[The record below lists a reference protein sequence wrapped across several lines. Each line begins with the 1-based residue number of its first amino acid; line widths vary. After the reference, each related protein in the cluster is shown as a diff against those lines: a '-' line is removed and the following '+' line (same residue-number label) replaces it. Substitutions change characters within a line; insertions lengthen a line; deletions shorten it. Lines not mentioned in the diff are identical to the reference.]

1 MARLSLK
8 EPVGAAAHRLQ
19 GQLGEMELIELAGA
33 STTKEITMM
42 NCLRKKVMT
51 GMAAAGLAA
60 VLLAS
65 GCSTT
70 VESQPA
76 AAKALESGGPLPSS
90 VTGFLGPDASK
101 LARGPEGGAALVW
114 LNPNAQWSSYTKI
127 QLMPVEFWAAADSKV
142 SQADQQTLTT
152 YFYNQL
158 QTNLSKS
165 FTLVDQPGPGVMTLR
180 VALMDATTAVPG
192 LRTISVIVPQARV
205 LNLAQ
210 SMATDS
216 YAFVGSAEAE
226 MKMTDSVSGELL
238 GEAVDQRAG
247 GMGIKSAAS
256 FQWGDAQNA
265 MDYWAQKIPSRIL
278 QLQGKSAQS

>member
-1 MARLSLK
+1 MIQTVEGIK
-8 EPVGAAAHRLQ
+8 
-19 GQLGEMELIELAGA
+19 M
-33 STTKEITMM
+33 TKS
-42 NCLRKKVMT
+42 LRKRILI
-51 GMAAAGLAA
+51 GMAAAGLAGM
-60 VLLAS
+60 LLAV

-70 VESQPA
+70 VESTPA
-76 AAKALESGGPLPSS
+76 AAKALESGGPLPSA

-101 LARGPEGGAALVW
+101 LAPGPEGGAALAW
-114 LNPNAQWSSYTKI
+114 INPDAQWSTYTKV

-142 SQADQQTLTT
+142 PAADQATLTE

-165 FTLVDQPGPGVMTLR
+165 FTMVDQPGPGVMTLR

-210 SMATDS
+210 SMVTDS

-226 MKMTDSVSGELL
+226 MKLTDSVTGTLL
-238 GEAVDQRAG
+238 AEAVDQRAG

-265 MDYWAQKIPSRIL
+265 MDYWAQKIPNRIL
-278 QLQGKSAQS
+278 QLQGKSPAQS

>member
-1 MARLSLK
+1 MTIAW
-8 EPVGAAAHRLQ
+8 
-19 GQLGEMELIELAGA
+19 
-33 STTKEITMM
+33 
-42 NCLRKKVMT
+42 RKKRTVGIVT
-51 GMAAAGLAA
+51 AGLAA
-60 VLLAS
+60 VLLAA

-70 VESQPA
+70 VESAPQA
-76 AAKALESGGPLPSS
+76 EKALESGGPLPSA
-90 VTGFLGPDASK
+90 VTGFLGPDASR
-101 LARGPEGGAALVW
+101 LAPGPEGGAALVW
-114 LNPNAQWSSYTKI
+114 INPNAQWSSYTKI

-142 SQADQQTLTT
+142 STADQAVLTE

-192 LRTISVIVPQARV
+192 LRTVSVVVPQARV
-205 LNLAQ
+205 LNMAQ
-210 SMATDS
+210 SLATDS

-226 MKMTDSVSGELL
+226 MKMTDSVSGQLL

-247 GMGIKSAAS
+247 GMGLKSAAS

-278 QLQGKSAQS
+278 QLQGKAA

>member
-1 MARLSLK
+1 MITKNLVTKLAT
-8 EPVGAAAHRLQ
+8 GIAAASL
-19 GQLGEMELIELAGA
+19 
-33 STTKEITMM
+33 
-42 NCLRKKVMT
+42 
-51 GMAAAGLAA
+51 AAA
-60 VLLAS
+60 LLAS

-70 VESQPA
+70 VESAPA
-76 AAKALESGGPLPSS
+76 AAKAIESGGPLPST

-101 LARGPEGGAALVW
+101 LAPGPEGGAALVW

-127 QLMPVEFWAAADSKV
+127 QLLPVEFWAAADSKV
-142 SQADQQTLTT
+142 PAADQATLTE

-165 FTLVDQPGPGVMTLR
+165 FTMVDQPGPGVMTLR

-210 SMATDS
+210 SMVTDS

-226 MKMTDSVSGELL
+226 MKMTDSVTGELL

-247 GMGIKSAAS
+247 GMGIKGAAS

-265 MDYWAQKIPSRIL
+265 MDYWAQKIPARIL

>member
-1 MARLSLK
+1 MMNNVRNKMFAS
-8 EPVGAAAHRLQ
+8 VAAATL
-19 GQLGEMELIELAGA
+19 
-33 STTKEITMM
+33 
-42 NCLRKKVMT
+42 
-51 GMAAAGLAA
+51 AAA
-60 VLLAS
+60 LLAS

-70 VESQPA
+70 VESQPS

-90 VTGFLGPDASK
+90 VTGFLGADASK
-101 LARGPEGGAALVW
+101 LAPGPEGGAALAWV
-114 LNPNAQWSSYTKI
+114 NPNAQWSSYTKI

-142 SQADQQTLTT
+142 STADQAVLTE

-158 QTNLSKS
+158 QTNLAKS
-165 FTLVDQPGPGVMTLR
+165 FTLVDQPGPDVMTLR

-192 LRTISVIVPQARV
+192 LRTISVIVPQARI

-226 MKMTDSVSGELL
+226 MKLTDSVSGMLL
-238 GEAVDQRAG
+238 AEAVDQRAG
-247 GMGIKSAAS
+247 GMGLKSAAS

-265 MDYWAQKIPSRIL
+265 MDYWAEKIPARIL
-278 QLQGKSAQS
+278 QLQGKTAPQS

>member
-1 MARLSLK
+1 MSNSLRNI
-8 EPVGAAAHRLQ
+8 VGGGFVA
-19 GQLGEMELIELAGA
+19 I
-33 STTKEITMM
+33 
-42 NCLRKKVMT
+42 
-51 GMAAAGLAA
+51 GLAA
-60 VLLAS
+60 LLLNS

-70 VESQPA
+70 VESKPA
-76 AAKALESGGPLPSS
+76 AAAAVESGGPLPSA
-90 VTGFLGPDASK
+90 VTGFLGPDASR
-101 LARGPEGGAALVW
+101 LAPGPEGGAALVW
-114 LNPNAQWSSYTKI
+114 VNPNAQWATYTKI
-127 QLMPVEFWAAADSKV
+127 QLLPVEFWAAADSKV
-142 SQADQQTLTT
+142 STADQATLTE

-226 MKMTDSVSGELL
+226 MKLTDSVTGTLL
-238 GEAVDQRAG
+238 AEAVDQRSG
-247 GMGIKSAAS
+247 GMGLKSAAS

-265 MDYWAQKIPSRIL
+265 MDYWAQRIPNRL
-278 QLQGKSAQS
+278 LALQGKSPQS

>member
-1 MARLSLK
+1 
-8 EPVGAAAHRLQ
+8 
-19 GQLGEMELIELAGA
+19 
-33 STTKEITMM
+33 MM
-42 NCLRKKVMT
+42 TNSVRKKILTSMT
-51 GMAAAGLAA
+51 AAGLAA
-60 VLLAS
+60 MLLAA

-70 VESQPA
+70 VESMPA
-76 AAKALESGGPLPSS
+76 AEKAVESGGPLPSS
-90 VTGFLGPDASK
+90 VTGFLGPDASR
-101 LARGPEGGAALVW
+101 LAPGPEGGAALVW
-114 LNPNAQWSSYTKI
+114 INPDAQWASYTKI

-142 SQADQQTLTT
+142 PAADQATLTE

-165 FTLVDQPGPGVMTLR
+165 LTLVDQPGPGVMTLR

-226 MKMTDSVSGELL
+226 MKLTDAVTGTLL
-238 GEAVDQRAG
+238 AEAVDQRAG

-256 FQWGDAQNA
+256 FEWGDAQNA
-265 MDYWAQKIPSRIL
+265 MDYWAQKIPNRIL
-278 QLQGKSAQS
+278 QLQGKSPAQS

>member
-1 MARLSLK
+1 
-8 EPVGAAAHRLQ
+8 
-19 GQLGEMELIELAGA
+19 
-33 STTKEITMM
+33 M
-42 NCLRKKVMT
+42 NNIRKKVLA
-51 GMAAAGLAA
+51 GVAATGLAA
-60 VLLAS
+60 ALLVS

-70 VESQPA
+70 VESTPQV
-76 AAKALESGGPLPSS
+76 AKTLESGGPLPSA
-90 VTGFLGPDASK
+90 VTGFLGSDASR
-101 LARGPEGGAALVW
+101 LAPGPEGGAALAW
-114 LNPNAQWSSYTKI
+114 INPNAQWASYTKI

-142 SQADQQTLTT
+142 STADQATLTE

-165 FTLVDQPGPGVMTLR
+165 FTLVEQPGPGVMTLR

-192 LRTISVIVPQARV
+192 LRTISVVVPQARV

-226 MKMTDSVSGELL
+226 MKVTDSVNGMLL
-238 GEAVDQRAG
+238 AEAVDQRAG
-247 GMGIKSAAS
+247 GMGLKSAAS

-265 MDYWAQKIPSRIL
+265 MDYWAQKIPARIS
-278 QLQGKSAQS
+278 QLQGKSPQS